1 MATTVAKDSSRN
13 WRDVGFDY
21 IHPRIISMLFL
32 GFSAGV
38 PILLIFSSLGL
49 WLREAGIER
58 STVTMF
64 SWAALGYSF
73 KFVWAPL
80 VDSLPVPFLTKLFG
94 RRRAWILVSQ
104 ISIVIAIL
112 WMASIDPADGGEFT
126 LVFMAMATVLLGFSS
141 ATQDI
146 VIDAYRIE
154 AADKDSQAIISSVYI
169 AGYRIG
175 MLVAGAGALF
185 LASYWGSEM
194 KQYNYMAWL
203 WSYQSMAL
211 VMGIGIIT
219 TLIVPEPG
227 KFQSMSDQLSIG
239 YVLTLAVLLFSANEL
254 AVSLSTS
261 VNHYYYWYV
270 WFTRVLFL
278 AAVIFLIFKKIN
290 INKSRAQSSNFIES
304 KFDNVAFVILGLSFL
319 AWFSPLFIH
328 IYPQKE
334 FYVWLA
340 MIFLSVIYIAF
351 YIRKRVN
358 ALVKEKITDQ
368 YNYSTREYLGFLFL
382 FLASVTG
389 FILSYVITSDLL
401 EKLTTLELYKNSAIF
416 STALDA
422 ILTIPNKLEQLKT
435 YLTEQFSNKVLSGLL
450 IGVIRLVLAIT
461 VAVIIA
467 KLLSKTKVVNSE
479 MVTSTYVSPIK
490 DFFSRYGT
498 SLALLLLA
506 LVGLY
511 RISDIV
517 LGVIAVVFYQDLG
530 FTKVQ
535 IASIVKSF
543 GLFMTIGGGFLGG
556 ILVLRFGVM
565 KILFL
570 GALLTVITNLLFVWL
585 ANMGVAE
592 PKMLYLVI
600 SADNLTAG
608 IASAVFIAFLSSLT
622 NIKFTAVQYAIFTSL
637 MSLLPKV
644 IGGFSGTIVDSF
656 CQAETVAAEHCMLG
670 YENFF
675 LIASAMGIPVLLLVW
690 WSSKRLK
697 LAEFTLAK

>member
-1 MATTVAKDSSRN
+1 MATTVAKDMNRN

-38 PILLIFSSLGL
+38 PIVLIFSSLGL

-104 ISIVIAIL
+104 LSIVTAIL

-126 LVFMAMATVLLGFSS
+126 LIFMAMAAVLLGFSS

-211 VMGIGIIT
+211 VMGVGIIT

-254 AVSLSTS
+254 AASLLSS
-261 VNHYYYWYV
+261 VNPYYYWYV
-270 WFTRVLFL
+270 WFTRILFL
-278 AAVIFLIFKKIN
+278 AAVIFVIVKKIN
-290 INKSRAQSSNFIES
+290 LKEGNVKQSNFTQS
-304 KFDNVAFVILGLSFL
+304 KFDNVALLILGLSLVVWLSTF
-319 AWFSPLFIH
+319 FTHTYSH
-328 IYPQKE
+328 KE
-334 FYVWLA
+334 FYLWLVI
-340 MIFLSVIYIAF
+340 IFLTVLYIAV

-358 ALVKEKITDQ
+358 ALAKEKIIDH
-368 YNYSTREYLGFLFL
+368 YNYSTSDYLGFLFL
-382 FLASVTG
+382 FLASVSG

-401 EKLTTLELYKNSAIF
+401 EKLTTLEVYKNSAVF
-416 STALDA
+416 STVLDA
-422 ILTIPNKLEQLKT
+422 ILTIPNNLEQLKN
-435 YLTEQFSNKVLSGLL
+435 YLTEQFSNKKLSGLL
-450 IGVIRLVLAIT
+450 IGIIRLFLAIL
-461 VAVIIA
+461 VAVTIA
-467 KLLSKTKVVNSE
+467 KLLGKTRVVNSN
-479 MVTSTYVSPIK
+479 MVYNTYVSPIK
-490 DFFSRYGT
+490 DFFTRYGT

-530 FTKVQ
+530 FNKVQ
-535 IASIVKSF
+535 IVSIVKSY
-543 GLFMTIGGGFLGG
+543 GLFMTIAGGFLGG
-556 ILVLRFGVM
+556 ILVLKFGVM

-585 ANMGVAE
+585 ANIGVAE

-608 IASAVFIAFLSSLT
+608 IANAVFIAFLSSLT

-656 CQAETVAAEHCMLG
+656 CQVETVAAEHCMIG
-670 YENFF
+670 YQNFF

-690 WSSKRLK
+690 WSSKKLK
-697 LAEFTLAK
+697 IAEFTLAK